1 VAAFFLT
8 IVLISRGKWTGVR
21 DIKLAFLMDPF
32 LVTGTFLAMFLG
44 QKLIDTY
51 LNLFLLK

>member
-8 IVLISRGKWTGVR
+8 IVFISHEKWMGIR
-21 DIKLAFLMDPF
+21 DIKLAFLMDPV
-32 LVTGTFLAMFLG
+32 LVTGTLLAMFFG